1 MALIVA
7 FLLVPLV
14 EIALFVTLGGWLG
27 LWPTL
32 AWVVLSA
39 VIGVALLRRGG
50 QTAMT
55 ALAGR
60 RRLRQGALAEGALAA
75 MGAVLLV
82 LPGFLTDAAGLL
94 LLLPPVQR
102 AIGARIAARV
112 VVAGA
117 AWPPRRAAGGEVIDG
132 EWEAADPPQPGPGQD
147 RIGRH

>member
-7 FLLVPLV
+7 FILVPLI
-14 EIALFVTLGGWLG
+14 EIGLFVTLGGWLG
-27 LWPTL
+27 LWLTL

-39 VIGVALLRRGG
+39 VIGVTLLRRGG
-50 QTAMT
+50 RAAAQV
-55 ALAGR
+55 LAER
-60 RRLRQGALAEGALAA
+60 RMLREGALAKGALAA

-82 LPGFLTDAAGLL
+82 IPGFFTDAMGLI

-102 AIGARIAARV
+102 AIAARLATRV

-117 AWPPRRAAGGEVIDG
+117 GWPPRRARADIIDG
-132 EWEAADPPQPGPGQD
+132 EWEPAEPASPPDRD